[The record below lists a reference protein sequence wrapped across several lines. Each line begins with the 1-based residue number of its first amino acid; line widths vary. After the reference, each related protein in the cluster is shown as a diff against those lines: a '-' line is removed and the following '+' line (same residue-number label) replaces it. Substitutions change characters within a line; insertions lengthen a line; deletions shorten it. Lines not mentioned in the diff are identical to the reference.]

1 MLSKKQLFSRGML
14 DIAPHMLSV
23 IPFGIICGAIGVDLG
38 FNPYLVYAMSII
50 IFGGASQIVFL
61 QLLSGGASSLVAVTS
76 VGVINS
82 RHLLYGAVLSEYLE
96 KLSLIKKLLISY
108 VVVDQGFAES
118 NKFFKKNKTEQYLHY
133 HLLGTGITMWV
144 CWQIATL
151 AGIILGSFVPEEL
164 GLKFAIPLTFIAIV
178 VQDLKKMDHVIV
190 MLICG
195 ISSLL
200 FFEAPFKSYILISPV
215 IALFVAALLLRLKK

>member
-96 KLSLIKKLLISY
+96 KLSFIKKLLISY
-108 VVVDQGFAES
+108 FVVDQGFAES
-118 NKFFKKNKTEQYLHY
+118 NKFFKKNKTEEYLHY

-178 VQDLKKMDHVIV
+178 GQDLKKIDHVIV
-190 MLICG
+190 MVVCG

-200 FFEAPFKSYILISPV
+200 FFEAPFKSYILIPPV
-215 IALFVAALLLRLKK
+215 IALFVAALLLTLKK